1 MNEEELTLEELQ
13 VQLEELKAEN
23 EALKAKLEEAPA
35 TEVVEEVEEET
46 PEDLEEETKEET
58 PEVVEEVPEQPAVDD
73 KETALQTRLEALWAR
88 EVKAELKEAGL
99 EKFADFI
106 SVEVDD
112 NDSLQAKVKELKALL
127 EDYEVEEKTYQPTNH
142 QSVDEYA
149 LAKAK
154 KDPKA
159 MLKARLG

>member
-13 VQLEELKAEN
+13 AQLEELKAEN
-23 EALKAKLEEAPA
+23 EALKAKLEAPA
-35 TEVVEEVEEET
+35 EEVVEEVPEDLEEQ
-46 PEDLEEETKEET
+46 PEDLEEET
-58 PEVVEEVPEQPAVDD
+58 PEAVEEAPAPVDD
-73 KETALQTRLEALWAR
+73 KETALQSRLEALWQR
-88 EVKAELKEAGL
+88 EVNVELKQAGL
-99 EKFADFI
+99 EKFAGFI

-127 EDYEVEEKTYQPTNH
+127 EAYEVEDTYQPTSHTNTDAY
-142 QSVDEYA
+142 S

-154 KDPKA
+154 RDPKA

>member
-13 VQLEELKAEN
+13 AQLEELKAEN
-23 EALKAKLEEAPA
+23 EALKAKLEEVPA
-35 TEVVEEVEEET
+35 TEVVEEEA
-46 PEDLEEETKEET
+46 PEDLEEQPEQPEET
-58 PEVVEEVPEQPAVDD
+58 PEAVEEAPEQPEQPDD
-73 KETALQTRLEALWAR
+73 KETVLQARLEALWQR

-127 EDYEVEEKTYQPTNH
+127 EAYEVEDTYQPTNH
-142 QSVDEYA
+142 TNTDAYS
-149 LAKAK
+149 LAFAK
-154 KDPKA
+154 RDPKA